1 MLESAWLFVGGVAV
15 VATATSLITTDNVL
29 AEIVGVMGTIS
40 WLIFAYGSLD
50 VRVIGDSVTYTFTM
64 PSITLFAVMMAIP
77 PCYVMLTGPFEAVA
91 RVRSPSPDEV

>member
-15 VATATSLITTDNVL
+15 VATAGALLTPDDVL
-29 AEIVGVMGTIS
+29 AIITGVAGTVA

-50 VRVIGDSVTYTFTM
+50 VRVIGDSVTYSFTM
-64 PSITLFAVMMAIP
+64 PSVTLFAVMMAIP
-77 PCYVMLTGPFEAVA
+77 PAYVMLTGPFEAVA